1 MITTTAKTAHDYTAT
16 SETPVGLVGDRP
28 VFTRAQITE
37 IVGVSHPTFNRIR
50 KLPEMDEVSV
60 SSDLVDT
67 VWGNVRKGQA
77 LYFWEAVEVASQLK
91 GPSSPAPAPRAPVS
105 RPAPRVSAPTP
116 TPAPRTVVST
126 PVVEE
131 EPLFKMKDFGVGHV
145 GYMEPTSDLSG
156 IEREEV
162 DFGFVKLPKVLDEE
176 LTPYAKTLVPTLDEG
191 YLLSREQVLMMG
203 AVLGMEERL
212 WIYGPT
218 GSGKSS
224 MVARVCAEMNCPVLR
239 INMSA
244 DTTISSFIG
253 QWGTKMIDGV
263 QHIAFLEGPLLKAM
277 IEGAVLII
285 DEITATPAPILMSLQ
300 KILEETIAGER
311 PTFVCADNEGKI
323 YHAHPRFRIVA
334 TDNTNG
340 EGDASGS
347 YAGTNIMNRAFLDRF
362 GLFSELNYPSAS
374 DWTSMIV
381 QKVGLP
387 ESDARKLVEVCQDIN
402 STSAHIPTNLTITN
416 GLLLSPRS
424 SLKIA
429 SLAKT
434 FGLEGA
440 FVMNQLNRIADPRDK
455 ETLKDVLK
463 ARGIIGL

>member
-1 MITTTAKTAHDYTAT
+1 MITTTAKTLIEYSSTP
-16 SETPVGLVGDRP
+16 STPVGLVGDRP
-28 VFTRAQITE
+28 LFTRAQITE

-50 KLPEMDEVSV
+50 KLPEMDSVSV
-60 SSDLVDT
+60 PSESVDT
-67 VWGNVRKGQA
+67 VWGNVRRGQV
-77 LYFWEAVEVASQLK
+77 LYFWEAVEIASQLK

-105 RPAPRVSAPTP
+105 APAPRAPVSAP
-116 TPAPRTVVST
+116 APRASVSA
-126 PVVEE
+126 PVVEDA
-131 EPLFKMKDFGVGHV
+131 PFKLKDFGSGHV
-145 GYMEPTSDLSG
+145 GYMEPTSDLSE

-162 DFGFVKLPKVLDEE
+162 DFGFMKLPKVLDEE

-191 YLLSREQVLMMG
+191 YRLAKDQVLMMG

-224 MVARVCAEMNCPVLR
+224 MVARVCAEMNCPVMR

-300 KILEETIAGER
+300 KILEETVAGER
-311 PTFVCADNEGKI
+311 PTFVCSDNEGKI

-362 GLFSELNYPSAS
+362 GLFSELTYPSAK
-374 DWTSMIV
+374 DWTDMIV
-381 QKVGLP
+381 QKVGFP
-387 ESDARKLVEVCQDIN
+387 AEDARKLVEVCQDIN
-402 STSAHIPTNLTITN
+402 STSAHLPQNLTVTN

-429 SLAKT
+429 NLAKT

-440 FVMNQLNRIADPRDK
+440 FVMNQINRIADPRDK